1 MLAGAATASARLI
14 RPSPWC
20 SGRVLIDE
28 LMKFSGSSQIAGGS
42 AGPRDLTFRHPED
55 LAGGDRRVVAGL
67 DSGGRMPSEDAGEK
81 AHPKT

>member
-28 LMKFSGSSQIAGGS
+28 IF
-42 AGPRDLTFRHPED
+42 RDLTFRHPED